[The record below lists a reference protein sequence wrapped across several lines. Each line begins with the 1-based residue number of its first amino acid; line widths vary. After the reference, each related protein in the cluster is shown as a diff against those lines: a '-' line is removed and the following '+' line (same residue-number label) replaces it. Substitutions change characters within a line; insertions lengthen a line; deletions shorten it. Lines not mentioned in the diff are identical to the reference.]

1 MTVVRVEPVSWA
13 LFLCVHKSSDD
24 NKMAVF
30 LQKTQTF
37 SGLLNVKTHQAAFVS
52 RVLLLPLAE
61 QSPSAQGRFPGRIQA
76 FGTLQLNSI
85 SLGEFL

>member
-1 MTVVRVEPVSWA
+1 MS

-37 SGLLNVKTHQAAFVS
+37 SRHLRVKTHQADF
-52 RVLLLPLAE
+52 E
-61 QSPSAQGRFPGRIQA
+61 Q
-76 FGTLQLNSI
+76 
-85 SLGEFL
+85 